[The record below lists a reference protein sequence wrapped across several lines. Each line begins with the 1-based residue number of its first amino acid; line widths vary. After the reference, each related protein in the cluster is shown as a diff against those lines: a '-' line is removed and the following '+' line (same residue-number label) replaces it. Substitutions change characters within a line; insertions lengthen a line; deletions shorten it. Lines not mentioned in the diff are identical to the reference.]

1 MADGLTR
8 ETAAHIVHAVWGTSQ
23 RSAASRGTAASIDGT
38 TAVPMVRSVAPAR
51 VNGALHSGTELQP
64 DCAMTASRDR
74 DLQLTPGNAAD
85 ASTGVHVTHVSAAAS
100 AATSAAG
107 SAGAADSKILKR
119 WRESRW
125 RDYLRERPFP
135 PDQIKTVGSI
145 LAKKAVLWNG
155 GAGPAAC
162 AYYLSTYLESRDA
175 AIGQLFSV
183 HESDGL
189 TREAASLV
197 VQAMM
202 EGRSDTARRRPT
214 VASSSIAVAA
224 AKAVP
229 AKRESTPVTESCLTA
244 ADGSSVVPLL
254 LPVAEH
260 ARGVS
265 MVERATASA
274 APIASSSTA
283 AVCAGEGAEP
293 TPQPTPQCSRC
304 PAPKGG
310 QVLSM
315 GACVELDGSEVLCA
329 LCHAAFGRTRPASRW
344 RSRGFPTARVPL
356 RSAPS
361 VLKNASCRPRARR
374 GSMQMSHASFTSKC
388 KSRNEARRN
397 VPVRVSARLTQQC
410 P

>member
-1 MADGLTR
+1 
-8 ETAAHIVHAVWGTSQ
+8 
-23 RSAASRGTAASIDGT
+23 
-38 TAVPMVRSVAPAR
+38 
-51 VNGALHSGTELQP
+51 
-64 DCAMTASRDR
+64 
-74 DLQLTPGNAAD
+74 
-85 ASTGVHVTHVSAAAS
+85 
-100 AATSAAG
+100 
-107 SAGAADSKILKR
+107 
-119 WRESRW
+119 
-125 RDYLRERPFP
+125 
-135 PDQIKTVGSI
+135 
-145 LAKKAVLWNG
+145 
-155 GAGPAAC
+155 
-162 AYYLSTYLESRDA
+162 
-175 AIGQLFSV
+175 
-183 HESDGL
+183 
-189 TREAASLV
+189 
-197 VQAMM
+197 MM

-293 TPQPTPQCSRC
+293 TPQPTPQCSHC

-329 LCHAAFGRTRPASRW
+329 LCHAAFGRTRPASRVALPW
-344 RSRGFPTARVPL
+344 VSNGKSPLAFGSQRTEECLVQATCTAGLDADVARFLHKQVQASQRGTKKRAGAGVSATDAAVSVSKAARPDSLEPSCRASAPGIVPPRCVCSVFSMSPSHHSPGRCPEL
-356 RSAPS
+356 RHGRNADAHGRNAEAHGLRVRRVDEPRASPRLLVCGYARASRSA
-361 VLKNASCRPRARR
+361 RR
-374 GSMQMSHASFTSKC
+374 LP
-388 KSRNEARRN
+388 E
-397 VPVRVSARLTQQC
+397 
-410 P
+410 